1 MTSRS
6 TLSTLSTWSTLS
18 TLSTWPTWSIW
29 SIWPTLSIWSPVL
42 QIKWAPHQRHQR
54 QSQWW
59 RRREARTGQGQQCG
73 DASFGEREMVQRL
86 AQSWLFWK
94 IGLLLL
100 CKPTLGLYEDGG
112 AGRLETKCVFPVLN
126 TQPSNI
132 CSFRNYTNTQYC
144 FKTQVSYLPF
154 STVHCGKY
162 PLYCIHKY
170 PLYCI
175 FLLPGSFAL
184 CWQGFA
190 LRDALIW
197 RKT

>member
-1 MTSRS
+1 MRGTGGTGGHKLDTCPPSATSGN
-6 TLSTLSTWSTLS
+6 LN
-18 TLSTWPTWSIW
+18 
-29 SIWPTLSIWSPVL
+29 
-42 QIKWAPHQRHQR
+42 
-54 QSQWW
+54 
-59 RRREARTGQGQQCG
+59 GGG
-73 DASFGEREMVQRL
+73 GERH
-86 AQSWLFWK
+86 AQGKGNNVGMHLSERERWFKDLSWRFCYCVNL
-94 IGLLLL
+94 
-100 CKPTLGLYEDGG
+100 PRGLYEDGG

-197 RKT
+197 KKRNFVETGETAKGNL